1 MNLTVELPQ
10 DTLVINRS
18 DLKNVLRELVSEIKA
33 EELQDDILTIQEAA
47 EYMKVSV
54 PIVRDM
60 IDNGDLPHFRRG
72 KIIRLNRNDVLDWM
86 SNRPLD

>member
-10 DTLVINRS
+10 DTLIINRS

-33 EELQDDILTIQEAA
+33 EELQDDILTIQDAA

-54 PIVRDM
+54 PVIRKM
-60 IDNGDLPHFRRG
+60 IDDGDLPHFRRG
-72 KIIRLNRNDVLDWM
+72 KIIRLNKYDVLNWM
-86 SNRPLD
+86 SNKFLD